1 MVGIMI
7 TIQNYEVTRLIA
19 PITQAELALFPLQHS
34 CGVQFWTCTNADGQ
48 YSLGELTD
56 LTQRTDA
63 EIMLT
68 TEYAAWMNQQADTI
82 DATINA
88 NELRALLAPQVA
100 AIETAEVDN
109 FASLFP
115 AFRVGE
121 AVTLDERR
129 QYQGVVWKVAQPHT
143 TQADWQPDLVPAL
156 WLRVNPPDVILP
168 WVQPQGSF
176 DAYQIG
182 DKVTY
187 NDQTW
192 ICTAA
197 NNVYAPG
204 VYGWEVFGG

>member
-1 MVGIMI
+1 MI
-7 TIQNYEVTRLIA
+7 TIQNNEITRLIA
-19 PITQAELALFPLQHS
+19 PISQAELALSPLKHD
-34 CGVQFWTCTNADGQ
+34 CGVHLWTVTNANGQ
-48 YSLGELTD
+48 YTLAGLTG
-56 LTQRTDA
+56 LTQRTEAD
-63 EIMLT
+63 IMLT
-68 TEYAAWMNQQADTI
+68 EEYAAWMNQQADTI

-115 AFRVGE
+115 AWRVGE
-121 AVTLDERR
+121 AVIIDDRR
-129 QYQGVVWKVAQPHT
+129 QYQGVVWKVIQSHT
-143 TQADWQPDLVPAL
+143 TQADWTPDLVPAL
-156 WLRVNPPDVILP
+156 WGRVNPPNVILP
-168 WVQPQGSF
+168 WVQPQGAF

>member
-1 MVGIMI
+1 MVTMI
-7 TIQNYEVTRLIA
+7 TIRNNEITRLIA
-19 PITQAELALFPLQHS
+19 PITQAELALSPLQHS

-68 TEYAAWMNQQADTI
+68 TEYAAWMNQQADTV

-121 AVTLDERR
+121 AVTLDDRR
-129 QYQGVVWKVAQPHT
+129 QYQGVVWKVAQAHT
-143 TQADWQPDLVPAL
+143 TQADWPPDLVPAL